1 MLKVGDIVRT
11 VCEIRNNP
19 VVAERRGWDP
29 VPPNSIGVV
38 VRVEQT
44 SLNACYNRSGKGDV
58 YVDVHLFDDA
68 QASLGKRALSFRQF
82 FKNSLNKT

>member
-58 YVDVHLFDDA
+58 YVDVHLFDDGT
-68 QASLGKRALSFRQF
+68 GKPWKAGHYHSGSFS
-82 FKNSLNKT
+82 KIL